1 MFYQFVI
8 WVLKIYFFLLI
19 DVKITGNDN
28 IPAKNAAILVSNH
41 SGFLDAPLLA
51 ATIRRRIY
59 TFAKID
65 VFNTSLKRWFL
76 KNMGGIPVRHKN
88 FNRAF
93 VIETRKKLND
103 NKLILIFPE
112 GKINTDKILEEF
124 NFGFVK
130 LAHKFNVP
138 IIPITIR
145 GTEKSL
151 NKFHKFLKP
160 ANVTVTISHPIKY
173 ESEKFDND
181 KIQIEGK
188 KIREI
193 IQSH

>member
-1 MFYQFVI
+1 M
-8 WVLKIYFFLLI
+8 
-19 DVKITGNDN
+19 
-28 IPAKNAAILVSNH
+28 
-41 SGFLDAPLLA
+41 
-51 ATIRRRIY
+51 
-59 TFAKID
+59 
-65 VFNTSLKRWFL
+65 LKRWFL
-76 KNMGGIPVRHKN
+76 KNMGGIPVRLKK
-88 FNRAF
+88 FNREF
-93 VIETRKKLND
+93 FTETETILND

-124 NFGFVK
+124 NIGFVK
-130 LAHKFNVP
+130 LAHRYNVP

-173 ESEKFDND
+173 ESEKFNKDE
-181 KIQIEGK
+181 IQIEGE